1 MSDGAIKYVG
11 VDGCPCGWIGVGLDD
26 SGVARVKVRGEFSEI
41 LECFGDACLI
51 LVDMPIGLPNGVP
64 TYRCCDN
71 EARRKLKGRES
82 SVFRVPSREFVTEF
96 KNSESRDQTWG
107 YSDANKWITDKCQG
121 AKLISQQAFH
131 IVEKIIKVDD
141 ALTSRDESASPK
153 VREAHPEICFWAL
166 NNKNVVLNSKK
177 DGWGF
182 IERFRIV
189 KRLIPN
195 TDVNGVF
202 EKVRREHSKSQV
214 GSDDVLDALALA
226 VTAKIGSQEGNE
238 FRTLPKRCNGCP
250 KEKDKCKPNL
260 PMEMVYALPNDTQ
273 AASGSEK

>member
-26 SGVARVKVRGEFSEI
+26 GDGTSVKVRGKFSEI

-71 EARRKLKGRES
+71 EARGKLKGRKS
-82 SVFRVPSREFVTEF
+82 SVFSVPSREFVTEF
-96 KNSESRDQTWG
+96 KKSESLCKPWA

-121 AKLISQQAFH
+121 AKLISQQSFH
-131 IVEKIIKVDD
+131 IIKKIVEVDD
-141 ALTSRDESASPK
+141 ALKPRDKSASPK

-166 NNKNVVLNSKK
+166 NDENVMSNSKK

-182 IERFRIV
+182 VERLRVV
-189 KRLIPN
+189 KRLIPG
-195 TDVNGVF
+195 TDIDGVF
-202 EKVRREHSKSQV
+202 EEVRREYSNSKV
-214 GSDDVLDALALA
+214 GGDDILDALALA
-226 VTAKIGSQEGNE
+226 VTAKIGCMNDSLK
-238 FRTLPKRCNGCP
+238 TLP
-250 KEKDKCKPNL
+250 EKPPTDCDGL
-260 PMEMVYALPNDTQ
+260 PMEMVYAILDNPNQ
-273 AASGSEK
+273 SGV